1 MIASICT
8 FVKMTSIAGLLFVSA
23 AAGFDTSIA
32 AATGRPPAESSGLSG
47 SSAGKT
53 PNGEPPKDE
62 KPSGSLFPIEGIHEI
77 IRQEREATLLEI
89 DKDLEAVFKHL
100 SQERLAILLEMENM
114 RKATLTYLT
123 GERKEVMEI
132 LIAELS
138 RITDLLVAERQA
150 TMLELEVAGNRIV
163 EGALQRSER
172 LIDHFFIRL
181 SQLMLAVALGL
192 GIIAWIILHVLA
204 RRKIQAT

>member
-1 MIASICT
+1 
-8 FVKMTSIAGLLFVSA
+8 
-23 AAGFDTSIA
+23 
-32 AATGRPPAESSGLSG
+32 
-47 SSAGKT
+47 
-53 PNGEPPKDE
+53 
-62 KPSGSLFPIEGIHEI
+62 
-77 IRQEREATLLEI
+77 
-89 DKDLEAVFKHL
+89 
-100 SQERLAILLEMENM
+100 M